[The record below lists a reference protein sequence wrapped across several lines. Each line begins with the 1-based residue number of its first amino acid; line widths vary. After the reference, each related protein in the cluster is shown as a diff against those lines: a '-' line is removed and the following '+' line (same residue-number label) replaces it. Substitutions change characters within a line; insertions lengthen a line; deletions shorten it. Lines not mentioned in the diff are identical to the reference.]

1 LGIKPAEIR
10 LTGGGSQSP
19 AWRQIC
25 ADAFRVPVVCLA
37 TAEGAAL
44 GAALHGGWVHSLVNN
59 KSSNL
64 PDLVARAVKI
74 DEKSRALP
82 NKENA
87 DEYEQLFGRFNGLT
101 QRLATGGYL

>member
-1 LGIKPAEIR
+1 LH
-10 LTGGGSQSP
+10 S
-19 AWRQIC
+19 AW
-25 ADAFRVPVVCLA
+25 VY
-37 TAEGAAL
+37 
-44 GAALHGGWVHSLVNN
+44 SLVNN

-64 PDLVARAVKI
+64 QDLVSRAVKI

-87 DEYEQLFGRFNGLT
+87 DRYEELFGRFNGLT